1 MLAKRVYPRLM
12 HPWLLIRAGRLDQVV
27 IEAGGSP
34 ATARLIVTGCEPASP
49 DHIKDAL
56 AAASDASGQ

>member
-1 MLAKRVYPRLM
+1 LTK
-12 HPWLLIRAGRLDQVV
+12 VV
-27 IEAGGSP
+27 IEAAGSP
-34 ATARLIVTGCEPASP
+34 ATARLIVTGCEPASS